1 MSLTIKN
8 KKAFLTNI
16 LMSPINLML
25 RSISLNV
32 LLLLLSTNSRII
44 TLIPR
49 KGSINQLESAMR
61 PIITRA

>member
-32 LLLLLSTNSRII
+32 LLPLLSTNSRII